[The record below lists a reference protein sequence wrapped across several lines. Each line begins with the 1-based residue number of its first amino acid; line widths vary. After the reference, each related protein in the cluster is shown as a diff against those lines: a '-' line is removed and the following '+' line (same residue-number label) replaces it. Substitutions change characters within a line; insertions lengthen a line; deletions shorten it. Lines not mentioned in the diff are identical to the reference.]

1 LSASGAQASET
12 RLHEAYGKLPLSFE
26 ANRGQT
32 DPQVKFL
39 SRGPHHTLFLTSDE
53 AVMVF
58 TKPELSAKNTPA
70 EVKPSKRERAT
81 QAVLRIRFVGAN
93 PKTRVQG
100 QEELPGKANYF
111 IGNAPTK
118 WRTKVPTYAK
128 VRYDDLYP
136 GVDLIYYGTQRQLEY
151 DVVVRPGADP
161 NRIIFGIQ
169 GADDLEVD
177 AQGDL
182 VLHTAAGQIR
192 QHKPFVYQEVDGV
205 RKEIPGGYVLRDTHQ
220 VGFRVTAYDPSLPL
234 IIDPLLVYS
243 TYLGGANN
251 DNASAVAVDAAGN
264 AYVTGITASATNF
277 PTTAGAFQTTLG
289 GGSDAFVTKLN
300 PTGTALIYSTF
311 LGGSDFD
318 TGVGIAVDA
327 SGNAYVT
334 GSTASTN
341 FPTTAGAFQT
351 TLAGPGGGSLTD
363 AFVTKLNPT
372 GTALVY
378 STYLGGRDFDNGEE
392 VAVDAAGNAYVTGRT
407 SSTDFPTTVA
417 AFQTTSAGGGDAFVT
432 KLNSTGSA
440 LVYSTFLGGA
450 ESSDGGFGIAV
461 DALGNAYVTGL
472 TNSTDF
478 PTTAGAF
485 QTTIGSTQSAFVT
498 KLNPTGSAL
507 VYSTYLGGSG
517 GAEGTGIAVDA
528 AGNAYVT
535 GDTNSTDFPTTAGA
549 FQTTSSGGTDAFVT
563 KLNPAGSALVY
574 STFLGG
580 SSFDQGSGIAV
591 DASGDAY
598 VTGRTFSTDF
608 PTTED
613 GFQTTFGGARD
624 AFVTKLNP
632 TGSALVYSSYLGGS
646 SLDQGSGIAVD
657 ARANAYVTGV
667 TLSTD
672 FPTTGDAFQT
682 TLGGSTDAFVAKL
695 SFANTPGGTNVTV
708 QIGQATVTFANVT
721 AAGDTTLATSAV
733 GPPPPAGFKLGNPPT
748 YYDLATTASFSGS
761 VNVCIDYTGI
771 AFDKEAS
778 LKLFHF
784 EDPDWTDA
792 TLSLDTATHT
802 ICGGVTSLSPFAIF
816 EPAIQSFAQLAASV
830 KIERTEREFEVKG
843 TFTLGAGS
851 DGIHPLTEEVTLQ
864 VGTFA
869 ATIPAGSF
877 RRHGRDKFKFKGIVG
892 GARLEVKIERK
903 GKRFAFEAEGKG
915 AAVGTAKPVA
925 VRLAVG
931 NDAGGALAMVK
942 VDEDD

>member
-1 LSASGAQASET
+1 
-12 RLHEAYGKLPLSFE
+12 
-26 ANRGQT
+26 
-32 DPQVKFL
+32 
-39 SRGPHHTLFLTSDE
+39 
-53 AVMVF
+53 MVF

-507 VYSTYLGGSG
+507 VYS
-517 GAEGTGIAVDA
+517 
-528 AGNAYVT
+528 
-535 GDTNSTDFPTTAGA
+535 
-549 FQTTSSGGTDAFVT
+549 
-563 KLNPAGSALVY
+563 
-574 STFLGG
+574 
-580 SSFDQGSGIAV
+580 
-591 DASGDAY
+591 
-598 VTGRTFSTDF
+598 
-608 PTTED
+608 
-613 GFQTTFGGARD
+613 
-624 AFVTKLNP
+624 
-632 TGSALVYSSYLGGS
+632 SYLGGS

>member
-1 LSASGAQASET
+1 MSASGAQASET

-70 EVKPSKRERAT
+70 EVKPAKRERAT

-192 QHKPFVYQEVDGV
+192 QHKPFVYQVVDGV

-507 VYSTYLGGSG
+507 VYS
-517 GAEGTGIAVDA
+517 
-528 AGNAYVT
+528 
-535 GDTNSTDFPTTAGA
+535 
-549 FQTTSSGGTDAFVT
+549 
-563 KLNPAGSALVY
+563 
-574 STFLGG
+574 
-580 SSFDQGSGIAV
+580 
-591 DASGDAY
+591 
-598 VTGRTFSTDF
+598 
-608 PTTED
+608 
-613 GFQTTFGGARD
+613 
-624 AFVTKLNP
+624 
-632 TGSALVYSSYLGGS
+632 SYLGGS

-672 FPTTGDAFQT
+672 FPTTADAFQT

-784 EDPDWTDA
+784 EYPDWTDA

>member
-1 LSASGAQASET
+1 
-12 RLHEAYGKLPLSFE
+12 
-26 ANRGQT
+26 
-32 DPQVKFL
+32 
-39 SRGPHHTLFLTSDE
+39 
-53 AVMVF
+53 MVF

-485 QTTIGSTQSAFVT
+485 QTT
-498 KLNPTGSAL
+498 
-507 VYSTYLGGSG
+507 
-517 GAEGTGIAVDA
+517 
-528 AGNAYVT
+528 
-535 GDTNSTDFPTTAGA
+535 
-549 FQTTSSGGTDAFVT
+549 SSGGTDAFVT

-733 GPPPPAGFKLGNPPT
+733 GPPPQAGFKLGNPPT